1 MMLDA
6 STVLSLFPAKIS
18 QNSLFVFHR
27 MNGVFVHFFLC
38 LTHADLCLQ
47 LPRDLAARLLQ
58 MIPDN
63 EILLAKLCAF
73 YPGSSAE
80 INDLHEKVTA
90 SFTRPNVQH

>member
-1 MMLDA
+1 
-6 STVLSLFPAKIS
+6 
-18 QNSLFVFHR
+18 
-27 MNGVFVHFFLC
+27 MNGMSTFSLC
-38 LTHADLCLQ
+38 LTHVALGLL

-80 INDLHEKVTA
+80 INDLHEKVAT
-90 SFTRPNVQH
+90 SFLLPNVHH